1 MLFDSIRTV
10 RGAGLWI
17 VAVAV
22 IALGAGAASAHPHV
36 WVDYTVTVRFSADG
50 PDGVRVTWAFDE
62 MLSALIIQKYDA
74 DRDGKFSPGENRQIE
89 KEHLTGLKDFHYFL
103 DLKIDGVA
111 VPVTEVK
118 DFEARNVR
126 GQLHYVFIVP
136 IPRAARRDGTVDV
149 NVTDP
154 TFYTAFTM
162 MPKPIAA
169 EGATQHRV
177 DCNPVRD
184 PKTNLL
190 EVLRCTFRRQGR

>member
-1 MLFDSIRTV
+1 M
-10 RGAGLWI
+10 
-17 VAVAV
+17 
-22 IALGAGAASAHPHV
+22 
-36 WVDYTVTVRFSADG
+36 TVRFTADG

-74 DRDGKFSPGENRQIE
+74 DRDGKFSPAENRLIE

-103 DLKIDGVA
+103 DLKVDGVA
-111 VPVTEVK
+111 VPVTEIR

-126 GQLHYVFIVP
+126 GQLHYLFTVP
-136 IPRAARRDGTVDV
+136 IPRAARKDGTVDV
-149 NVTDP
+149 NVIDP

-162 MPKPIAA
+162 MPKAIAA

-177 DCNPVRD
+177 DCTPVRD